1 MKILVRRGQF
11 INKGAEAM
19 VRTVQTELGRRIPGA
34 TFAIPHDS
42 LFPNTTPLAEQA
54 GLKTI
59 GATRNPRK
67 LGKLLIAQWLRRPWR
82 IVGDISSR
90 DELEQGLVMR
100 QVDAVIDIAGYA
112 YGDTWGT
119 KRAIQSGAC
128 ARAAA
133 EQGKPYFYLPQ
144 AWGPFDDLENQA
156 AFRAA
161 CRPADLVCARDQ
173 QSLEHLQGLLGR
185 NGAPLDLK
193 PDIAFRFQGL
203 DRQFGRTVFAEMG
216 VDLSLPIIG
225 VSPNQKM
232 YERAAGVG
240 TENAYI
246 AKLVEL
252 CRFAR
257 RLGAAVVLLPH
268 DIQPNDMGCYDDR
281 LSCSLVVQGTN
292 DPQVKAMTRRL
303 PAEGIKSLI
312 ANCDLV
318 VGSRFHALVA
328 ALSQGIPAMALGWSH
343 KYLELL
349 RPFGLEKFVVGIE
362 NLDTENLQELLAELW
377 RDRAGAARGLTAPLE
392 KIRRDVDQLFD
403 RVADRIAGRRALA
416 A

>member
-19 VRTVQTELGRRIPGA
+19 VRTVQAELGRRIPHA

-54 GLKTI
+54 GLKAI
-59 GATRNPRK
+59 GATRNRRK
-67 LGKLLIAQWLRRPWR
+67 LGKQLFAQWLRRPWR
-82 IVGDISSR
+82 IVGDIASR

-100 QVDAVIDIAGYA
+100 QVDAVIDVAGYA

-133 EQGKPYFYLPQ
+133 EQGKPYFYFPQ
-144 AWGPFDDLENQA
+144 AWGPFDDLENQG
-156 AFRAA
+156 AFRSA
-161 CRPADLVCARDQ
+161 CRPAELVCARDQ

-185 NGAPLDLK
+185 NFAQLDLK

-203 DRQFGRTVFAEMG
+203 DRQFGRTVLAEMG

-246 AKLVEL
+246 VKLVEL

-257 RLGAAVVLLPH
+257 RLDAAVVLLPH

-281 LSCSLVVQGTN
+281 LSCSLVVQGSG
-292 DPQVKAMTRRL
+292 DSQVRAMTRRL

-362 NLDTENLQELLAELW
+362 KLDTENLQALLAELW
-377 RDRAGAARGLTAPLE
+377 RDRAAAARELAVPLAT
-392 KIRRDVDQLFD
+392 IHRDVDQLFD
-403 RVADRIAGRRALA
+403 RVATRIAGRRAVA